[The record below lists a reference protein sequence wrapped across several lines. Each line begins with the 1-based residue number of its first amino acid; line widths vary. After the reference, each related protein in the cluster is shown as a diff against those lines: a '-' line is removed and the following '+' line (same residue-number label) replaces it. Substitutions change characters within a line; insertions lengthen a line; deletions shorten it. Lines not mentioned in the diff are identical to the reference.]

1 MRGGLGCGGSAV
13 GWVLQAGRA
22 SIAWVSA
29 CRCATPPPPLSGLL
43 TAVAIPLLR
52 LQAALLRRMI
62 DGGIDA
68 ILVKIA
74 AAGLTPA
81 KHLGAHL
88 AALPA
93 QVRLEDMPEWAILT
107 AA

>member
-1 MRGGLGCGGSAV
+1 
-13 GWVLQAGRA
+13 
-22 SIAWVSA
+22 
-29 CRCATPPPPLSGLL
+29 
-43 TAVAIPLLR
+43 
-52 LQAALLRRMI
+52 MI